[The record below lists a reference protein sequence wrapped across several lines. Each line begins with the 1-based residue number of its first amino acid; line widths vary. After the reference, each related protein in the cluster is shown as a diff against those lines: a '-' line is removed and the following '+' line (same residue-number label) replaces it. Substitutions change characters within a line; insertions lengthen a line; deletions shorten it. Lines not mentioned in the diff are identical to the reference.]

1 MNAELHT
8 TTDSQEKI
16 ADLYDQNLI
25 SEQEYSLMREGIIPE
40 YAKKWVIREFGGVP
54 SRVRRQLQSV
64 ALEEEYEPQLAITI
78 VYGVICSQ
86 KSLQKWIEANLK
98 KSYQFISVSRKEN
111 GKWVDMEATLWPP
124 YQAPNTES
132 GVINKTVYHRPA
144 RYVFKHGDIRV
155 DLGSQQENYSPI
167 LHNNPNSAMQSV
179 ATRLGRAIGGD
190 YNTVAQKIVGDDSL
204 IATSTSMRIGNQW
217 IVLISMMRNPK
228 LTNSSYNVGVEGV
241 VLSADEHNPP
251 SKISEVEYALI
262 KGIIEEEDEHCADYT
277 YEFDQDMQSQMLM
290 QPMSDKL
297 NTEEMTYSEL
307 LVHDIAAINDDLID
321 YMNESATYLGNDYDE
336 IVDSLVEDETNRLYT
351 KYNTNRLTYSINEER
366 KRALKNSRHADEQG
380 KQFIINQSESRITEL
395 IAASNKFDHKLYYRC
410 LIQAANKYDEVREA
424 IEEVTCVHTPEVS
437 KTHFTMKGSDIHRK
451 RFFGV
456 PSAYNGS
463 AFMPARNPFSQT
475 KFLSSVPNGDM
486 SAKQAYKHN
495 SGIERK
501 LKKREGSPSGT
512 SIIKRMKIPYNCE
525 YVDAYG
531 NRGITPTKKPKQF
544 NLQDH
549 PRLAAI
555 VSSFELTGSL
565 PKAIR
570 TTKRKLSFA

>member
-1 MNAELHT
+1 MNATLHT
-8 TTDSQEKI
+8 TTDSLEKV

-86 KSLQKWIEANLK
+86 KSLQKWIAANLK
-98 KSYQFISVSRKEN
+98 KSYQFISVSRKES

-124 YQAPNTES
+124 YQAPDTQS
-132 GVINKTVYHRPA
+132 GAINKTVYHRPA

-155 DLGSQQENYSPI
+155 DLGSQQGSYSPI

-228 LTNSSYNVGVEGV
+228 LTNSSYNVGVEGL

-262 KGIIEEEDEHCADYT
+262 KGIIEEEDEHCSQYS
-277 YEFDQDMQSQMLM
+277 YEFDEDHQAQIMVEA
-290 QPMSDKL
+290 MSDRL
-297 NTEEMTYSEL
+297 DPETMTPTEL
-307 LVHDIAAINDDLID
+307 LVMELAAENEDLID
-321 YMNESATYLGNDYDE
+321 FMSGASTFQSQDYHDLLDMRVEQTAMRLMHKYEGNVNKAFYVARLMHSDDYDALE
-336 IVDSLVEDETNRLYT
+336 DTQAYCVGLNVE
-351 KYNTNRLTYSINEER
+351 KS
-366 KRALKNSRHADEQG
+366 
-380 KQFIINQSESRITEL
+380 F
-395 IAASNKFDHKLYYRC
+395 
-410 LIQAANKYDEVREA
+410 
-424 IEEVTCVHTPEVS
+424 
-437 KTHFTMKGSDIHRK
+437 FTMKGSNVARC

-456 PSAYNGS
+456 PSAYPK
-463 AFMPARNPFSQT
+463 AFMPALNPFSQT
-475 KFLSSVPNGDM
+475 KYLASTEYVAPQQRYSDPLPQTLSDPQPTQIITGMVVKPNSTYINRDGVRGI
-486 SAKQAYKHN
+486 APQAP
-495 SGIERK
+495 ERK
-501 LKKREGSPSGT
+501 FS
-512 SIIKRMKIPYNCE
+512 
-525 YVDAYG
+525 
-531 NRGITPTKKPKQF
+531 
-544 NLQDH
+544 LQDN
-549 PRLAAI
+549 PKLAAI
-555 VSSFELTGSL
+555 VSAFALIGSL
-565 PKAIR
+565 PKALK
-570 TTKRKLSFA
+570 TSKRKLSFA